1 MKTEAKV
8 GLFVAIGLFFLFLLS
23 TQVNKF
29 ANVGK
34 KGYVIYAL
42 LNDANGLERNA
53 KVKIKGVDVGYVKD
67 LNLDGNRV
75 KAKLFIYEG
84 IKIPQDS
91 VVTLQQQSL
100 LGTKFL
106 SIEPGTS
113 KKYVASDGVLARQ
126 KEFVSFD
133 QTSTTINEAA
143 KEFNAFISELRT
155 SLAGASGQDLK
166 KSIENLQQITEN
178 LKELIEKNQQNITV
192 SIENIKKMGQELASA
207 GRKFGDMSDEFAY
220 TAKSIN
226 KKLPQILQ
234 RVDELTIYLRDIGK
248 DAKEEV
254 PGLMDRF
261 AKIEKD
267 LEDILETNKK
277 PLSNAIKSADQF
289 FSSGSS
295 SFKKLDKYL
304 SAVGKSQIDVQFK
317 SYYMSKDSYN
327 KNIFGISY
335 IPSPNKYY
343 ILNVV
348 STDDYSKK
356 DAQGNFLP
364 PSKHEDA
371 TYYVDA
377 QYARRYGDLRFRLGL
392 FESTGGAGI
401 DYYLFN
407 DRGKA
412 SMEVYDFNA
421 VNDVRGSEPH
431 LTFLY
436 RHRFLKHLDAYIGA
450 DNILNDKARNFF
462 IGLGLDFIDQDM
474 KYLLGTV
481 SGAGSFIK

>member
-1 MKTEAKV
+1 MKPEAKV

-42 LNDANGLERNA
+42 LDDANGLERNA

-67 LNLDGNRV
+67 LGLEGKRV
-75 KAKLFIYEG
+75 KAQLFIYEG
-84 IKIPQDS
+84 VKIPKDS

-106 SIEPGTS
+106 SIEPGDATE
-113 KKYVASDGVLARQ
+113 YVKNRGVLTHQ
-126 KEFVSFD
+126 KEYASFD

-143 KEFNAFISELRT
+143 KEFKAFIRELRK
-155 SLAGASGQDLK
+155 SIAGATGEDLK
-166 KSIENLQQITEN
+166 RSIENLHTITQN
-178 LKELIEKNQQNITV
+178 LKTLIEKNQQNIEA
-192 SIENIKKMGQELASA
+192 SIENIKKMGEELSKA
-207 GRKFGDMSDEFAY
+207 GEKFGSMSDEFAY
-220 TAKSIN
+220 TAKTIN
-226 KKLPQILQ
+226 KKLPAILQ
-234 RVDELTIYLRDIGK
+234 RVDELTVYLRDLGK
-248 DAKEEV
+248 DAKKKV
-254 PGLMDRF
+254 PDLMQKF
-261 AKIEKD
+261 AKIETD
-267 LEDILETNKK
+267 LQDILQSNKK
-277 PLSNAIKSADQF
+277 PLSNAIKSANNF

-304 SAVGKSQIDVQFK
+304 SAVGKSQIDVNFR

-348 STDDYSKK
+348 ATDDYSKR

-364 PSKHEDA
+364 PSKHEDS

-377 QYARRYGDLRFRLGL
+377 QYARRYGDFRFRLGL
-392 FESTGGAGI
+392 FESTGGVGV

-407 DRGKA
+407 DRAKA
-412 SMEVYDFNA
+412 SAELYDFNA
-421 VNDVRGSEPH
+421 VNDVRGDEPH
-431 LTFLY
+431 LTLTY
-436 RHRFLKHLDAYIGA
+436 RHRFLKHLDTYIGV
-450 DNILNDKARNFF
+450 DNVLNSRARNFF

>member
-8 GLFVAIGLFFLFLLS
+8 GLFVAIGLLFLFLLS

-34 KGYVIYAL
+34 KGYIIYAL
-42 LNDANGLERNA
+42 LDDANGLERNA

-67 LNLDGNRV
+67 LRLDGNKV
-75 KAKLFIYEG
+75 KAQLFIYEG
-84 IKIPQDS
+84 VKIPQDS

-106 SIEPGTS
+106 AIEPGTS
-113 KKYVASDGVLARQ
+113 KEYIASKGVLTHQ
-126 KEFVSFD
+126 KEYVSFE

-143 KEFNAFISELRT
+143 KEFKAFISELRK
-155 SLAGASGQDLK
+155 SIAGSSGEDLK
-166 KSIENLQQITEN
+166 KSVENLQQITEN
-178 LKELIEKNQQNITV
+178 LKKLIEKNQQNITV
-192 SIENIKKMGQELASA
+192 SIENIKKMGEELAKA
-207 GRKFGDMSDEFAY
+207 GEKFGHMSDEFAY

-226 KKLPQILQ
+226 KKLPDILQ
-234 RVDELTIYLRDIGK
+234 RVDELTLYLRDVGK
-248 DAKEEV
+248 DAKDKV

-261 AKIEKD
+261 AKIEKE
-267 LEDILETNKK
+267 LEDILKTNKK
-277 PLSNAIKSADQF
+277 PISNAIKSADQF

-304 SAVGKSQIDVQFK
+304 SAIGKSQIDVQFK
-317 SYYMSKDSYN
+317 SYYMSRDGYN
-327 KNIFGISY
+327 KNSFGISY

-343 ILNVV
+343 ILNIV
-348 STDDYSKK
+348 SMDDYSQT
-356 DAQGNFLP
+356 DAQGNFIP
-364 PSKHEDA
+364 PSKHEDS

-392 FESTGGAGI
+392 FESTGGAGV
-401 DYYLFN
+401 DYYLLN
-407 DRGKA
+407 DQGKL
-412 SMEVYDFNA
+412 SMDIYDFNA

-431 LTFLY
+431 LTLSY
-436 RHRFLKHLDAYIGA
+436 RQRFLKHLDAYIGA